1 MTRLDKH
8 ATAAWAALLAAITA
22 GATGA
27 TAGKDRSTSGPVRC
41 EIRDTIEADA
51 ILLEPLVYA
60 DKSTSG
66 TYTINVSG
74 DGASGSANIRQGG
87 AFEAGPGNPAS
98 LGRMSLGA
106 DGAAYDVK
114 LKVIAGDTSVSCVKQ
129 VPGAT

>member
-8 ATAAWAALLAAITA
+8 TAAASAALLAVIAA

-27 TAGKDRSTSGPVRC
+27 TAGKDGSTSGPLRC
-41 EIRDTIEADA
+41 EIRDRIEADA

-66 TYTINVSG
+66 TYTVSVSG
-74 DGASGSANIRQGG
+74 GGASGSANIRQGG

-114 LKVIAGDTSVSCVKQ
+114 LKVTAAGTSVSCVKQ